1 MSCHGDPM
9 YDRMMAG
16 LAQNM
21 GGPGGSDSAAFI
33 QESFTEQEKT
43 NFLQSMSGQ
52 IELLHKQKETLGAMG
67 ERDLEPVKIA
77 ERRKVAERARDVA
90 WRRAIDQ
97 SQGLRVEQQQAA
109 HQNFHLSQQSDM
121 LETLKKEYKVH
132 CLLPGGHA
140 SRVGTNFEVT

>member
-1 MSCHGDPM
+1 M

-21 GGPGGSDSAAFI
+21 GGPGGSNSAAFI
-33 QESFTEQEKT
+33 QDSFTEQKKKDY
-43 NFLQSMSGQ
+43 LHSMSGQ

-67 ERDLEPVKIA
+67 ERDVEPVKIDG
-77 ERRKVAERARDVA
+77 RRKVAERARLV
-90 WRRAIDQ
+90 Q

-132 CLLPGGHA
+132 CLFPGCRA
-140 SRVGTNFEVT
+140 SRVGTNFKVT

>member
-1 MSCHGDPM
+1 MSCHGNPM

-21 GGPGGSDSAAFI
+21 GGPGGSNSAAFI
-33 QESFTEQEKT
+33 QDSFTEQEKK

-67 ERDLEPVKIA
+67 ERDLEPVKIDG
-77 ERRKVAERARDVA
+77 RRKVAERARLV
-90 WRRAIDQ
+90 Q

-109 HQNFHLSQQSDM
+109 HQNFHLSQQSHM

-140 SRVGTNFEVT
+140 SRVGTNFKVT

>member
-1 MSCHGDPM
+1 M

-16 LAQNM
+16 MAQNM
-21 GGPGGSDSAAFI
+21 GGPGGSNSAAFI
-33 QESFTEQEKT
+33 QDSFTEQEKK

-67 ERDLEPVKIA
+67 ERDLEPVKIDG
-77 ERRKVAERARDVA
+77 RRKVAERARLV
-90 WRRAIDQ
+90 Q

>member
-1 MSCHGDPM
+1 M

-90 WRRAIDQ
+90 WRRALDQ

-109 HQNFHLSQQSDM
+109 HQNLGLLMQKDR
-121 LETLKKEYKVH
+121 LDALKHEYQIE
-132 CLLPGGHA
+132 CAYPGGHA

>member
-16 LAQNM
+16 MAQNM

-33 QESFTEQEKT
+33 QDSFTEQKKKDY
-43 NFLQSMSGQ
+43 LHSMSGQ

-67 ERDLEPVKIA
+67 ERDLEPVKIDG
-77 ERRKVAERARDVA
+77 RRKVAERARLV
-90 WRRAIDQ
+90 Q

-109 HQNFHLSQQSDM
+109 HQNFHLSQQSHM
-121 LETLKKEYKVH
+121 LETLKKEYQVH
-132 CLLPGGHA
+132 CLFPGCRA

>member
-1 MSCHGDPM
+1 M

-21 GGPGGSDSAAFI
+21 GGPGGSNSAAFI
-33 QESFTEQEKT
+33 QDSFTEQEKK

-67 ERDLEPVKIA
+67 ERDLEPVKIDG
-77 ERRKVAERARDVA
+77 RRKVAERARLV
-90 WRRAIDQ
+90 Q

-109 HQNFHLSQQSDM
+109 HQNFHLSQQSHM

-140 SRVGTNFEVT
+140 SRVGTNFKVT